1 MYGVAGTIEATAG
14 DGDQLARLLQEAA
27 ATVSALPS
35 CRLYVVGRVDG
46 SPDVVHVYEV
56 WDDVDAHAAS
66 LELNEV
72 QSIIGKARPIIAGM
86 GERTELVIGGGPGLD
101 S

>member
-14 DGDQLARLLQEAA
+14 KGEQLAELLAEAA
-27 ATVSALPS
+27 TAVLALPA
-35 CRLYVVGRVDG
+35 CRLYVVGRVNG

-56 WDDVDAHAAS
+56 WENADAHAAS
-66 LELNEV
+66 LDLEEV
-72 QSIIGKARPIIAGM
+72 QSIIGRARPIIAGM
-86 GERTELVIGGGPGLD
+86 GERTELAVDRGPGFD

>member
-1 MYGVAGTIEATAG
+1 MYGVAGTIKATPG
-14 DGDQLARLLQEAA
+14 EGDQLAGLLREAA
-27 ATVSALPS
+27 ATVSALPA

-56 WDDVDAHAAS
+56 WDDADAHAAS
-66 LELNEV
+66 LELKEV

-86 GERTELVIGGGPGLD
+86 GERTELAIDGGPGLN